1 MSFDKELIARSAG
14 QCEVCASADTLSVYI
29 VPPTMGEKL
38 DDCVYICKTCKD
50 QLEGKSDIVP
60 NHWRCLNDSM
70 WSEVDGVK
78 VIAYRM
84 LNTLKDE
91 VWPMDLLEMIY
102 LDDDT
107 LELAKS
113 TMEDEFTI
121 KHFDCNG
128 TQLLPGDTV
137 VLIKDLEVKG
147 ANFTAKRGTSVRN
160 IRLVKDNS
168 EHIEGKVNGQGIV
181 ILTQFVKK

>member
-1 MSFDKELIARSAG
+1 MSIEKKVIARSLG
-14 QCEVCASADTLSVYI
+14 QCEVCSSSEPLSIYVI
-29 VPPTMGEKL
+29 PPTEGKNE
-38 DDCVYICKTCKD
+38 DECVNICSTCKD
-50 QLEGKSDIVP
+50 QLEGTAEIDA

-70 WSEVDGVK
+70 WSEVPGVK

-84 LNTLKDE
+84 LNKLHDE

-102 LDDDT
+102 LEDDT
-107 LELAKS
+107 LELAKA
-113 TMEDEFTI
+113 TMADEFAVV
-121 KHFDCNG
+121 HVDCNG
-128 TQLLPGDTV
+128 VVLNGGDTV

-160 IRLVKDNS
+160 IRLVKDNA

-181 ILTQFVKK
+181 ILTQYVKK

>member
-1 MSFDKELIARSAG
+1 
-14 QCEVCASADTLSVYI
+14 
-29 VPPTMGEKL
+29 
-38 DDCVYICKTCKD
+38 
-50 QLEGKSDIVP
+50 
-60 NHWRCLNDSM
+60 M

-84 LNTLKDE
+84 LNSLKDE

>member
-14 QCEVCASADTLSVYI
+14 QCEVCTSTDTLSIYV
-29 VPPTMGEKL
+29 VPPTQGEKL
-38 DDCVYICKTCKD
+38 DDCVYICKNCKD
-50 QLEGKSDIVP
+50 QLEGKADIVA

-84 LNTLKDE
+84 LNDLKDE
-91 VWPMDLLEMIY
+91 VWPMDLLEIIY
-102 LDDDT
+102 LDDET

-128 TQLLPGDTV
+128 TQLLAGDTV

-147 ANFTAKRGTSVRN
+147 ANFTAKRGTAVRN

-181 ILTQFVKK
+181 ILTQYVKK